1 MKSRKK
7 LRTSW
12 DTVTH
17 ENESAE
23 GCFVINHEG
32 THDRPTS
39 SGINGNELIT
49 KENTAKDAQ
58 MEKRNTTKA
67 KEESRDDNAESVM
80 LKESLNT
87 RKNDK
92 KSMSQTGVSA
102 VGSSAANEDWRWSIV
117 EYFQDPNSTRDRKI

>member
-7 LRTSW
+7 VRTSW

-39 SGINGNELIT
+39 SGINGNELIA

-87 RKNDK
+87 RKMIKN
-92 KSMSQTGVSA
+92 
-102 VGSSAANEDWRWSIV
+102 RCHRL
-117 EYFQDPNSTRDRKI
+117 EYQLWEVVLPMRIGGGP